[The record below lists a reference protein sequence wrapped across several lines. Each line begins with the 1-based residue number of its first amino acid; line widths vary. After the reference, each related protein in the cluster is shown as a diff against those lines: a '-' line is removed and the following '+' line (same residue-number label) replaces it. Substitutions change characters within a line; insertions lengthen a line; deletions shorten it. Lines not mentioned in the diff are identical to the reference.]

1 MIINDECNLVFHIR
15 MNMYFF
21 LITFKMAMYGSL
33 PSNRIQAISRNRV
46 IRVEVPVFRK

>member
-15 MNMYFF
+15 NVLF